1 MYAHITRLF
10 KSVSDPVPLHIQT
23 TSEIQKNRIHIHIH
37 IHILVN
43 WIQEKVH
50 IQYIYVEFC
59 PTFSKSIPSNP
70 TRSEIRSIDVSSKTK
85 NKKQVH
91 RVIQLTNSSSA
102 NITISLFACW
112 FQPAQTS
119 QSTVFFSHNKPAS
132 ANLNQPRNQPANKPN
147 SHWPPAPACFELE
160 RERLSDG
167 QNRGGQA
174 RAPLV
179 VLLPV
184 VLLTLSL
191 LSHGHRGSRQESARG
206 TSWQARR
213 ATLKRVCKRSW
224 TSPCS
229 PTSCTVA
236 SRRSRGKGTSKN
248 CKNNRIS

>member
-1 MYAHITRLF
+1 M
-10 KSVSDPVPLHIQT
+10 
-23 TSEIQKNRIHIHIH
+23 NIHIHIH
-37 IHILVN
+37 VN
-43 WIQEKVH
+43 WIKKKIH

-85 NKKQVH
+85 TK
-91 RVIQLTNSSSA
+91 TGPSSYP
-102 NITISLFACW
+102 I
-112 FQPAQTS
+112 
-119 QSTVFFSHNKPAS
+119 
-132 ANLNQPRNQPANKPN
+132 NQQQQCQHYN

-160 RERLSDG
+160 REKLSDG
-167 QNRGGQA
+167 QKRGGQA
-174 RAPLV
+174 CAPLV

-191 LSHGHRGSRQESARG
+191 LSHGHRGSRQVSTRG

-229 PTSCTVA
+229 PPA
-236 SRRSRGKGTSKN
+236 ERSRGEVRLCLVGEFFWEMV
-248 CKNNRIS
+248 R

>member
-1 MYAHITRLF
+1 M
-10 KSVSDPVPLHIQT
+10 SHIQQKY
-23 TSEIQKNRIHIHIH
+23 SIQ
-37 IHILVN
+37 
-43 WIQEKVH
+43 
-50 IQYIYVEFC
+50 
-59 PTFSKSIPSNP
+59 SNP
-70 TRSEIRSIDVSSKTK
+70 IRNQVHRRLIK
-85 NKKQVH
+85 NKKQK
-91 RVIQLTNSSSA
+91 TGPSSYP
-102 NITISLFACW
+102 I
-112 FQPAQTS
+112 
-119 QSTVFFSHNKPAS
+119 
-132 ANLNQPRNQPANKPN
+132 NQQQQCQHYN

-160 RERLSDG
+160 REKLSDG
-167 QNRGGQA
+167 QKRGGQA
-174 RAPLV
+174 CAPLV

-236 SRRSRGKGTSKN
+236 SRRSRGQTTLRRGSAKAPPKN